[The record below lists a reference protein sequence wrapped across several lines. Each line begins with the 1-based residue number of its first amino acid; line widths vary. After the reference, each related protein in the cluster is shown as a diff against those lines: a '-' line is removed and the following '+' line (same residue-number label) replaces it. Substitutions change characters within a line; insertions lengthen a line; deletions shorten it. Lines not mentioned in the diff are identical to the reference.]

1 MQGKQATFHNCLG
14 RLRAACSMPRTFVNA
29 GQASKSHTLTNDLLL
44 THTHTHA
51 RTSAHTHTEKVE
63 VLASSAALSRPW
75 HAVKTQRC
83 RRFPQLFFYVS
94 WASMHS
100 EIMQQG
106 TQPATAAAEGG
117 AGAGSR
123 VRRASRES
131 SQACS
136 WPD

>member
-1 MQGKQATFHNCLG
+1 
-14 RLRAACSMPRTFVNA
+14 MPRTFVNA

-44 THTHTHA
+44 NALAHTHTHI
-51 RTSAHTHTEKVE
+51 RTSAHTQKVE

-75 HAVKTQRC
+75 HAVKTQHC

-106 TQPATAAAEGG
+106 TQAATAAGGEAG